1 MGSILISVSSSNSI
15 DIFFL
20 KGMEELS
27 ITSGLS
33 LNAIIEESIKK
44 NWDCPALSDFK
55 GVTLYY
61 RDVARRIEKLHII
74 FSQCGLERGDKVAI
88 CAKNQANW
96 GVVFLACISY
106 GAVAVP
112 LLHEFKPGNVHYLVN
127 HSESRVLFVGDLMW
141 DNLSQEEMPNLDAV
155 IRITDFSL
163 QYCSNKKIEE
173 AMEHLNEYF
182 GKKYP
187 KSFGPEHVSYYKEE
201 SPDQLALINYTS
213 GTSGFSKGVMIPF
226 RALISNVFFAREVY
240 PEVDNTSKVVSMLPT
255 AHMYGMMFEFLFE
268 ITRGVHIYFLTR
280 IPSPRIIMEAF
291 ATVKPNVVVAVPL
304 IIEKIYKQKLLPLLN
319 KTQIKLMLRLP
330 VLDQIVCQKIRD
342 ELVKTFGGLF
352 KEVIIGGAAFNKEAD
367 EFFRRIKFPYTV
379 GYGMTECAPIIA
391 YAPWDKNKLFSC
403 GMAAPRMQ
411 IRIDSENPASIPG
424 EIQVKGDNVML
435 GYYKNPEATDSA
447 FTEDGWMKTGDM
459 GIMDEDGYLFIKGRC
474 KNMILGPS
482 GQNIYPE
489 EIESMINNLPYVV
502 ESLVVDEGGKL
513 VALVYPDIEL
523 CQADGMDSDAM
534 VKKIEEEIDLLNAEL
549 PAYALIKGVKIMPE
563 EFEKTPKRSIKR
575 YMYQPNN
582 NQ

>member
-1 MGSILISVSSSNSI
+1 
-15 DIFFL
+15 
-20 KGMEELS
+20 MEELS